1 MKQKWATK
9 LAASFLGLM
18 LVMAGCA
25 TPEEEAET
33 SSASSQTQ
41 ESSVSQESENEET
54 GLPAALTV
62 GVLKGPTGLGAL
74 QVMEEAENDDNLQ
87 IDVYTSSDEMV
98 SALSSGSVDAACL
111 PTNLAANLYQKTKGG
126 VKIACV
132 NTLGIL
138 SVVTNGE
145 TVNSIAD
152 LKGKTVVSSGQGG
165 VPEFAINYILEQN
178 GLKAGKDVTV
188 TYLSEHSEVAQQLM
202 AGDATIAVLPEPF
215 VTQVTTKQPDCQ
227 VALDLTEEWDKV
239 ADGSVLSMGCL
250 VVSSDYLE
258 DETNKDAFDKF
269 LSLYQ
274 KSVDFVNANPKE
286 AGQLSQNYSIMEAAV
301 AEKAIPRCNIVYIA
315 GKEMKEGLTPF
326 WNVLYESNPAS
337 IGGALPDDSF
347 YYEAE

>member
-1 MKQKWATK
+1 MKRKWGTK

-18 LVMAGCA
+18 LLMVGCA
-25 TPEEEAET
+25 APEEEAST
-33 SSASSQTQ
+33 PSSQTQ
-41 ESSVSQESENEET
+41 ESEASKEETQTET

-74 QVMEEAENDDNLQ
+74 QVMEQEQHDENLTME
-87 IDVYTSSDEMV
+87 VYTSSDEMV
-98 SALSSGSVDAACL
+98 SALSSGTVDAACL
-111 PTNLAANLYQKTKGG
+111 PTNLAANLYQKTEGG

-165 VPEFAINYILEQN
+165 VPEFAFNYILEQN
-178 GLKAGKDVTV
+178 GLEAGKDVTV

-239 ADGSVLSMGCL
+239 AGGSVLSMGCL
-250 VVSSDYLE
+250 VVKSDYLE
-258 DETNKDAFDKF
+258 DETNKEAFDRF

-274 KSVDFVNANPKE
+274 ESVEFVNANPEE
-286 AGQLSQNYSIMEAAV
+286 AGQLSQTFSLMEADV

-315 GKEMKEGLTPF
+315 GKEMKERLTPF
-326 WNVLYESNPAS
+326 WQVLYDSNPAS
-337 IGGALPDDSF
+337 IGKALPDDNF

>member
-1 MKQKWATK
+1 MKRKWGTK
-9 LAASFLGLM
+9 LAVSFLGLM
-18 LVMAGCA
+18 LLMVGCA
-25 TPEEEAET
+25 ALEEEAST
-33 SSASSQTQ
+33 PSSQTQ
-41 ESSVSQESENEET
+41 ESEASKEET
-54 GLPAALTV
+54 QTETELPAALTV

-74 QVMEEAENDDNLQ
+74 QVMEQAQHDENLTME
-87 IDVYTSSDEMV
+87 VYTSSDEMV
-98 SALSSGSVDAACL
+98 SALSSGTVDAACL
-111 PTNLAANLYQKTKGG
+111 PTNLAANLYQKTEGG

-165 VPEFAINYILEQN
+165 VPEFAFNYILEQN
-178 GLKAGKDVTV
+178 GLEAGKDVTV

-227 VALDLTEEWDKV
+227 VALDLTEEWNKV
-239 ADGSVLSMGCL
+239 AGGSVLSMGCL
-250 VVSSDYLE
+250 VVKSDYLE
-258 DETNKDAFDKF
+258 DETNKETFDRF

-274 KSVDFVNANPKE
+274 ESVEFVNDNPEE
-286 AGQLSQNYSIMEAAV
+286 AGQLSQTFSLMEADV

-315 GKEMKEGLTPF
+315 GKEMKERLTPF
-326 WNVLYESNPAS
+326 WQVLYDSNPAS
-337 IGGALPDDSF
+337 IGKALPDDNF